1 MSASPTLDRVSPAM
15 LFVDEVDDCESP
27 AGTNA
32 VWGPGISG
40 FQHVYR
46 GTADPHLIDQPCRP
60 ESISEAG
67 DNQGDCVVA
76 FACGCRGLVPA
87 STLVRRELVRH

>member
-1 MSASPTLDRVSPAM
+1 MSATLTLDRVRPAM

-32 VWGPGISG
+32 AWDRSIGG

-46 GTADPHLIDQPCRP
+46 GTGDPHLIDQPCRP
-60 ESISEAG
+60 VDETG
-67 DNQGDCVVA
+67 DNRGDCVVA
-76 FACGCRGLVPA
+76 FACGCRGLVPV